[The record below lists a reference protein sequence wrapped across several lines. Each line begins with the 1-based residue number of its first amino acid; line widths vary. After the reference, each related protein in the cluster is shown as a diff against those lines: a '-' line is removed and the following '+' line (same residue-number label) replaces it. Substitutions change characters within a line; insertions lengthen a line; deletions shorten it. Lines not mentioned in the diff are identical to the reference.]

1 MDGALQ
7 GIKVIDLSRILAGP
21 WASQLLADMGAEVI
35 KIEQP
40 NKGDDTRSWGPP
52 FVKTSDDSQPSQ
64 SAYFHCANRNKQSIA
79 IDIRQKKGQEILHS
93 LVKNADVVLEN
104 FKVGGLVKYAL
115 DYPALKKIN
124 PKLVY
129 CSITGFGQTGPD
141 SERAGYDAM
150 IQAEGG
156 LMSITGEVEGDPMK
170 VGVAL
175 ADIMTGLYCSNAI
188 LAALL
193 ARNNSGEGQYID
205 IALLDVQAATLANQG
220 MNYLATG
227 KNPERRG
234 NGHPN
239 IVPYQTFK
247 TKDGD
252 IILAV
257 GSDSQFRKYCELA
270 GCSHLADDADF
281 ATNDQRVVN
290 RSTLIPLIQEQIA
303 QHTTEYWIDNLESL
317 KIPCGRINTIEQVF
331 NHEQIKHRKLIK
343 EVPDANGQLIQTV
356 ASPINL
362 SKTPLNYLSA
372 SPNLS
377 QHREQILRDNLGLDS
392 DEIEAL
398 INAGIVG

>member
-52 FVKTSDDSQPSQ
+52 FVKTNDDSQQSQ

>member
-79 IDIRQKKGQEILHS
+79 IDIRQKKVQEILHS